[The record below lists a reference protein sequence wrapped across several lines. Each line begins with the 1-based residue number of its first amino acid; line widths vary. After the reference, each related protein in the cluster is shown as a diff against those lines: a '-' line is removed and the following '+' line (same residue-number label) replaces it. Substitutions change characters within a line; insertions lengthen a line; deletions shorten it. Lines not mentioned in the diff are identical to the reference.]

1 MIVVVVDGG
10 DDQVADC
17 VRLTSQSYNQQNIL
31 VPTSRQQS

>member
-17 VRLTSQSYNQQNIL
+17 VRLMAAEYSSPDYHGTT
-31 VPTSRQQS
+31 VR